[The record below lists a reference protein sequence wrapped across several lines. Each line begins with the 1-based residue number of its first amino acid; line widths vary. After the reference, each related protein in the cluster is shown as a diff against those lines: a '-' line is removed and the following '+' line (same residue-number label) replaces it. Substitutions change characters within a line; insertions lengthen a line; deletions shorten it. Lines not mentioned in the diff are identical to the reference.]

1 MSTADTPI
9 PSEPVETSPGELTK
23 DEKMW
28 AMFAHLSSILTSY
41 VLALGF
47 LGPLIIWLIKKD
59 QSKFVDYHGKEALN
73 FQLNMLVYVLISVAL
88 ICVVV
93 GIVLLI
99 AIGIYVIV
107 MPIIAGLNA
116 NSGQYYRY
124 PLIYRVIK

>member
-9 PSEPVETSPGELTK
+9 PSEPVEASPGELTK

-28 AMFAHLSSILTSY
+28 TMFAHLSSILTSY